1 MEGVPAARDYQ
12 GGFHAELMVKDLG
25 LAAAAANECG
35 APLHMGRLAEQLY
48 KQVAPHRPPYT
59 QRSDKLHKCQLGGAA
74 VKAGAAP
81 HSPP

>member
-25 LAAAAANECG
+25 LAASAAQECC

-48 KQVAPHRPPYT
+48 KQVRL
-59 QRSDKLHKCQLGGAA
+59 QRL
-74 VKAGAAP
+74 P
-81 HSPP
+81 